1 MKRKF
6 LTLIAVVAAAMAL
19 ALLAGLLLTHR
30 LPEAEAWLRGSFPG
44 LNW

>member
-1 MKRKF
+1 MRYASK
-6 LTLIAVVAAAMAL
+6 AMIPLLVLAL

-30 LPEAEAWLRGSFPG
+30 LPEAEAWLRGIFPG